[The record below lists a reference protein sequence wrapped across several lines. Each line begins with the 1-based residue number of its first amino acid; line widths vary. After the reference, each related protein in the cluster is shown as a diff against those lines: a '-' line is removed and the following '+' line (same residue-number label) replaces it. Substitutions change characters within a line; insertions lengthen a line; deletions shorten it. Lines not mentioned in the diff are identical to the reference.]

1 MNRFASSA
9 ILSCAAV
16 WVTAATAAAEQQLP
30 TREQVQTAVLTELRR
45 EEVVPYKTPLL
56 SLHAGF
62 HGDVAAMAELRLGF
76 GKGRFKDSLLFPTMT
91 LWRVSLA
98 ARGAY
103 GREDSIALSL
113 LGGWSKV
120 SLFGISLEAGA
131 DARVDSGDGNLGP
144 IVSGALRI
152 GKLGLHVNTWAH
164 VLDDDTDW
172 GVSLALGINLKDF
185 KGHVDVAKDRAKD
198 RLKDELKQQFQQ
210 R

>member
-1 MNRFASSA
+1 VNRLAS
-9 ILSCAAV
+9 ILILACATV
-16 WVTAATAAAEQQLP
+16 CLAAAPAAAQLP
-30 TREQVQTAVLTELRR
+30 TREQVQTAVITELRR

-62 HGDVAAMAELRLGF
+62 HGDVAAMGELRLGY

-103 GREDSIALSL
+103 GREDSVALSL

-120 SLFGISLEAGA
+120 SLFGVSLEAGV
-131 DARVDSGDGNLGP
+131 DARVDSGDRNLGP
-144 IVSGALRI
+144 IVSGALRV
-152 GKLGLHVNTWAH
+152 GKLGLHLNTWAH

-172 GVSLALGINLKDF
+172 GVSVALGINLKDY

-198 RLKDELKQQFQQ
+198 RIKQELRERAGAF
-210 R
+210 

>member
-1 MNRFASSA
+1 MNRLASIV
-9 ILSCAAV
+9 ILACAAV
-16 WVTAATAAAEQQLP
+16 CLTAATAAAQLP

-56 SLHAGF
+56 AVHAGY
-62 HGDVAAMAELRLGF
+62 HGDVAGLVELRLGY

-120 SLFGISLEAGA
+120 SLFGVSLEAGA

-144 IVSGALRI
+144 IASGALRI
-152 GKLGLHVNTWAH
+152 GQLGLHVTTWAH

-172 GVSLALGINLKDF
+172 GVAVALGLNLKDYQ
-185 KGHVDVAKDRAKD
+185 GNADVAKDRAKD
-198 RLKDELKQQFQQ
+198 KLKRELRDRAGGF
-210 R
+210 